1 MPSSDENVFEDQYL
15 VRYLVGALPAEET
28 DRLDELSI
36 ANDDFAWRLREVEND
51 LVDSYVRSE
60 LDDET
65 HAGFKTF
72 YMATAARRQKVQ
84 FAQGLRQFEATN
96 ARAERA
102 AKFSKSRAPL
112 WGLFPWSRIAPQV
125 AVSFAALAMFLIA
138 GYLLVQNAHL
148 RREISDG
155 RAQYQSVDQRAR
167 NLESQLK
174 QQRTDD
180 AQAQKPATAD
190 VSQLKVVSLLLPPPS
205 RGLSSLKTV
214 TVQPHT
220 DLVVLLLTLESA
232 DFSKYR
238 VTLKDP
244 ATNRELWRSTELEPA
259 SAGEK
264 NVVSVNFPANLLRQ
278 QNYIAEVAG
287 LRHGGTEIIG
297 DYPFHAVL
305 K

>member
-1 MPSSDENVFEDQYL
+1 MPLSDENVFEDQYL
-15 VRYLVGALPAEET
+15 VRYLVGALPEEEA
-28 DRLDELSI
+28 DRLDQLSI
-36 ANDDFAWRLREVEND
+36 ADDDFAWRLREVEND

-65 HAGFKTF
+65 HAGFKAF

-84 FAQGLRQFEATN
+84 FAEGLRQFEATN

-112 WGLFPWSRIAPQV
+112 WGLFPRSLIAPQV
-125 AVSFAALAMFLIA
+125 AMSFAALAMFLIA
-138 GYLLVQNAHL
+138 GYLLVQNAQL

-167 NLESQLK
+167 NLESQL
-174 QQRTDD
+174 QQRADD

-190 VSQLKVVSLLLPPPS
+190 ASQLKVVSLLLPPPS

-232 DFSKYR
+232 DFSKYH

-264 NVVSVNFPANLLRQ
+264 SVVSVNFPANLLRQ
-278 QNYIAEVAG
+278 QNYIAEVSG

-297 DYPFHAVL
+297 DYPFHAAL

>member
-1 MPSSDENVFEDQYL
+1 M
-15 VRYLVGALPAEET
+15 
-28 DRLDELSI
+28 
-36 ANDDFAWRLREVEND
+36 
-51 LVDSYVRSE
+51 
-60 LDDET
+60 
-65 HAGFKTF
+65 
-72 YMATAARRQKVQ
+72 
-84 FAQGLRQFEATN
+84 
-96 ARAERA
+96 
-102 AKFSKSRAPL
+102 
-112 WGLFPWSRIAPQV
+112 
-125 AVSFAALAMFLIA
+125 SFAALAMFLIA
-138 GYLLVQNAHL
+138 GYLLVQNAQL

-167 NLESQLK
+167 NLESQL
-174 QQRTDD
+174 QQRADD

-190 VSQLKVVSLLLPPPS
+190 ASQLKIVSLLLPPPS

-232 DFSKYR
+232 DFSGYR

-244 ATNRELWRSTELEPA
+244 ATNRELWRSAELEPT

-264 NVVSVNFPANLLRQ
+264 SVVSVNFPANLLRQ
-278 QNYIAEVAG
+278 QNYIAEVSG

-297 DYPFHAVL
+297 DYPFHAAL

>member
-15 VRYLVGALPAEET
+15 VRYLVGALPAEEA

-36 ANDDFAWRLREVEND
+36 ADDDFAWRLREVEND

-60 LDDET
+60 LDNET
-65 HAGFKTF
+65 HAGFKAF

-84 FAQGLRQFEATN
+84 FAEGLRQFEATN

-112 WGLFPWSRIAPQV
+112 WGLFPRSLIAPQV
-125 AVSFAALAMFLIA
+125 AMSFAALAMFLIA
-138 GYLLVQNAHL
+138 GYLLVQNAQL

-167 NLESQLK
+167 NLESQL
-174 QQRTDD
+174 QQRADD

-190 VSQLKVVSLLLPPPS
+190 ASQLKIVSLLLPPPS

-232 DFSKYR
+232 DFSGYR

-244 ATNRELWRSTELEPA
+244 ATNRELWRSAELELA

-264 NVVSVNFPANLLRQ
+264 SVVSVNFPAKLLRQ
-278 QNYIAEVAG
+278 QNYIAEVSG

-297 DYPFHAVL
+297 DYPFHAAL

>member
-1 MPSSDENVFEDQYL
+1 MASSDKNVFEDQYL
-15 VRYLVGALPAEET
+15 VRYLVGALPAEEA
-28 DRLDELSI
+28 DRLDQLSI
-36 ANDDFAWRLREVEND
+36 ADDDFAWRLREVEND

-60 LDDET
+60 LGDET
-65 HAGFKTF
+65 HAGFKAF

-102 AKFSKSRAPL
+102 AKLSKSRAPL
-112 WGLFPWSRIAPQV
+112 WGLFSRSRIASH
-125 AVSFAALAMFLIA
+125 AAMSFAALAMFLIA
-138 GYLLVQNAHL
+138 GYLLVQNTHL

-167 NLESQLK
+167 NLENQLK
-174 QQRTDD
+174 AKRTDD
-180 AQAQKPATAD
+180 AQTQKPAIAD

-205 RGLSSLKTV
+205 RGLASLQTV
-214 TVQPHT
+214 IVHPQT
-220 DLVVLLLTLESA
+220 DLVILLLTLESA
-232 DFSKYR
+232 DFSGYR

-244 ATNRELWRSTELEPA
+244 ATNRVLWRSPELEPA

-264 NVVSVNFPANLLRQ
+264 SVVSVNFPANLLRQ
-278 QNYIAEVAG
+278 QNYIAEIAG
-287 LRHGGTEIIG
+287 LRHGGAQIVG

-305 K
+305 R